1 MRRVLLAVTLLALS
15 AVVACAQFY
24 SAMPREGRE
33 KLAED
38 YYLAGSQYAA
48 SGDQEKA
55 QSFQELAFI
64 MYPGLDPKA
73 IREAVQPTAA
83 ELLARSNIPVA
94 GPPEADTTPG
104 LIRSRLLRF
113 IGSILTESPDAT
125 VQNVD
130 GSVYFTDARFELSR
144 ADIHRQV
151 QALFTQVS
159 LRGIQPSR
167 LYDLASLRVSPASPE
182 VSAMGWGTVYVADID
197 ARMDLSKVLPVWSSR
212 QRFYLRDSGGSW
224 LIFAVG
230 SASPPRGW
238 KPASRSLPV
247 AAQTTPSAGQERSTI
262 EAAFMDC
269 VARFLQKDSDGAL
282 RYFAPR
288 VRLER
293 LGATVAREELGKA
306 FKSYFESMSFGGLKT
321 EDLVEPQ
328 SVFVVE
334 TDRFGDLSSGR
345 RYVLTVKTRLDLAET
360 IPFWTRFQ
368 EYYFTAV
375 DGVWR
380 IFAIF

>member
-15 AVVACAQFY
+15 AVLAFAQFY
-24 SAMPREGRE
+24 SGMPTEERQR
-33 KLAED
+33 LAED
-38 YYLAGSQYAA
+38 YYLAGGQYTAA
-48 SGDQEKA
+48 GDPEKG
-55 QSFQELAFI
+55 QSFQELAFV

-73 IREAVQPTAA
+73 IRETEHPSAA
-83 ELLARSNIPVA
+83 ELLAKSNIPVA

-104 LIRSRLLRF
+104 LIRSRLLRL
-113 IGSILTESPDAT
+113 IGSVLTESADAT
-125 VQNVD
+125 VQNLD

-144 ADIHRQV
+144 AEMHRQLL
-151 QALFTQVS
+151 ALFAQTS
-159 LRGIQPSR
+159 LHGIQPSA
-167 LYDLASLRVSPASPE
+167 LYDLASLSVSPASAE
-182 VSAMGWGTVYVADID
+182 VSAMGWGPVYVADIN
-197 ARMDLSKVLPVWSSR
+197 ARMDLSKVLPIWSTR
-212 QRFYLRDSGGSW
+212 QRFFLRDSGGSW
-224 LIFAVG
+224 LVFAMG
-230 SASPPRGW
+230 NAAPPRGW
-238 KPASRSLPV
+238 KPAAMSVPV
-247 AAQTTPSAGQERSTI
+247 AAQTAPSAGQERSTI

-321 EDLVEPQ
+321 EELIEPQ

-334 TDRFGDLSSGR
+334 SDRFGDLASGR
-345 RYVLTVKTRLDLAET
+345 RYVLTVKTRLDLAEA
-360 IPFWTRFQ
+360 IPFWTKFQ

-375 DGVWR
+375 DGSWR